1 MFSSPVREGEAAGEG
16 VPHAR
21 WVPASPGAPFPELPH
36 ACKYI
41 YIYISMTHSAA
52 GKSVV
57 RIIATRSNNF
67 FTLGAE
73 NLFQLLSLDK
83 GSDWQM
89 TEGPQAS

>member
-1 MFSSPVREGEAAGEG
+1 
-16 VPHAR
+16 
-21 WVPASPGAPFPELPH
+21 
-36 ACKYI
+36 
-41 YIYISMTHSAA
+41 MTHSAA
-52 GKSVV
+52 GKSVARV
-57 RIIATRSNNF
+57 IATRSNNF

>member
-41 YIYISMTHSAA
+41 YIYIY
-52 GKSVV
+52 
-57 RIIATRSNNF
+57 
-67 FTLGAE
+67 
-73 NLFQLLSLDK
+73 
-83 GSDWQM
+83 
-89 TEGPQAS
+89 P

>member
-1 MFSSPVREGEAAGEG
+1 
-16 VPHAR
+16 
-21 WVPASPGAPFPELPH
+21 
-36 ACKYI
+36 
-41 YIYISMTHSAA
+41 MTHSAA

-57 RIIATRSNNF
+57 RVIATRSNNF

-83 GSDWQM
+83 GIDWQM